1 MVLVNGLASF
11 MVSEFLISLA
21 FLVLWLCRGCVVMS
35 SLLGIYI
42 FVMCSL
48 ISQAPPCTCFLPSQL
63 YDSYLWL
70 ITKTLS
76 SLNFRF
82 FLISLAAY
90 ISW

>member
-11 MVSEFLISLA
+11 MVSEFLISLYFFGA
-21 FLVLWLCRGCVVMS
+21 LACVVMS
-35 SLLGIYI
+35 SSLLGVYI
-42 FVMCSL
+42 FVMCPL
-48 ISQAPPCTCFLPSQL
+48 ISQAPPCTSFLPSL
-63 YDSYLWL
+63 IYYGYLWL

-76 SLNFRF
+76 SLNFSF